1 MTSTLSPRIASMQP
15 TLPTPFSEFTHNLA
29 EKNLTNSQKCEG
41 AQLDKRRSCGDELT
55 DLVRL

>member
-1 MTSTLSPRIASMQP
+1 MQP